1 MKRIAKLWSPSMIV
15 AIIAL
20 FVALG
25 GVAYA
30 KQSQQQQSIL
40 SAQIIT
46 RVTASE
52 TVQPGSSGDASSM
65 CPRGYRAIG
74 GGSFHF
80 HDYVH
85 ETDFNTVYA
94 GPVSKPPSTSPPW
107 WEYDLGAPQRLPA
120 AKGWGA
126 IMRNVGPTE
135 GKFAVASVCAKVVV
149 DQ

>member
-1 MKRIAKLWSPSMIV
+1 MIV
-15 AIIAL
+15 ALIAL

-25 GVAYA
+25 GAAYA
-30 KQSQQQQSIL
+30 KQSQQRQKVF

-46 RVTASE
+46 RMTVSE

-85 ETDFNTVYA
+85 ETDFNTVYV
-94 GPVSKPPSTSPPW
+94 GPVITGKSSSTSPPW
-107 WEYDLGAPQRLPA
+107 WEYDLGGPQRLPA

-126 IMRNVGPTE
+126 FMRNVGPTE
-135 GKFAVASVCAKVVV
+135 GKFAVAAVCAKVVV